1 MNLLPLQ
8 HIKGFGTLGKCPLKF
23 PEDPS
28 AMHSEFSEEQGDT
41 LDPWHNLVSGM
52 PPFCAQA
59 PQRIKGERGFSPEH
73 KSGLR
78 PGISFWLSA
87 GVMIVSLASSPPQPV
102 TFHLTFWL
110 CSRRLCTARARDP
123 LKGHPRMAVSG
134 GVLLTAWVLNRDL

>member
-59 PQRIKGERGFSPEH
+59 SQRIKSERGFSPEH

-87 GVMIVSLASSPPQPV
+87 GVMIVSLASSPLACDFSSYVLALLRETVHCPCQRPAERSPQNGCVGRGSFDSVGPE
-102 TFHLTFWL
+102 
-110 CSRRLCTARARDP
+110 P
-123 LKGHPRMAVSG
+123 
-134 GVLLTAWVLNRDL
+134 